1 MSKRVS
7 GFLVAAMVVGCLAG
21 TSTRADAAFIAYIC
35 DDALCQGGGDT
46 IVTDS
51 GIQDNFPGSAVV
63 GQINA
68 GALNVGGFTIA
79 SNISQSKTLIGNA
92 GTPQMDLAFTATTS
106 DNAEHTVW
114 LYASDTN
121 FTGTGAF
128 QLSLGGTQ
136 PGAGNTISASAWGGT
151 SNSNL
156 DPNIQGSNLDLS
168 KLLGTVGPTSV
179 SPYALAATGLLNPS
193 VNPYSL
199 TIGVVITR
207 RSAGTTTGDFNLKV
221 PEPASIALLGIGL
234 IGFGIMTRRR
244 RAD

>member
-7 GFLVAAMVVGCLAG
+7 GFLVAAMVIGCLAG
-21 TSTRADAAFIAYIC
+21 TSTRADAAFIAYLC

-51 GIQDNFPGSAVV
+51 TGGDNFPGSAVV

-68 GALNVGGFTIA
+68 GALNVGGFTIS
-79 SNISQSKTLIGNA
+79 SNVSQSKNLIGNA
-92 GTPQMDLAFTATTS
+92 ANPQLDLNFSATTS

-128 QLSLGGTQ
+128 QLGLGGTQ
-136 PGAGNTISASAWGGT
+136 TAGINTISASAWGGT

-156 DPNIQGSNLDLS
+156 DPNIQNSTLDLS
-168 KLLGTVGPTSV
+168 RLLGTVGPSNN
-179 SPYALAATGLLNPS
+179 SLFALGGSGLLNPT

-207 RSAGTTTGDFNLKV
+207 RFAGTTTGDFNLKV

-234 IGFGIMTRRR
+234 LGFGIMTRRR
-244 RAD
+244 RAE

>member
-1 MSKRVS
+1 MSRRVS
-7 GFLVAAMVVGCLAG
+7 GFLVAAMVIGCLAG

-79 SNISQSKTLIGNA
+79 SNISQSKDLIGGA
-92 GTPQMDLAFTATTS
+92 ATPQMDLAFTATTS

-114 LYASDTN
+114 LYATDTD
-121 FTGTGAF
+121 FTGTGSF
-128 QLSLGGTQ
+128 ELGLGGTQ
-136 PGAGNTISASAWGGT
+136 PLGRNTISASAWGGS
-151 SNSNL
+151 SNA
-156 DPNIQGSNLDLS
+156 ILDLS
-168 KLLGTVGPTSV
+168 GLLATVGPTSLN
-179 SPYALAATGLLNPS
+179 PYALAATGLLNPS

-207 RSAGTTTGDFNLKV
+207 RGAGTTTGDLNLRV

-234 IGFGIMTRRR
+234 LGFGIMTRRR
-244 RAD
+244 RAE